1 MLDSVGRRR
10 LWNACA
16 TASICPG
23 DQPQRRAEA
32 FVRLLNAV
40 FSILLGLV
48 AMNHLCKYTS
58 AFAFAQQ
65 FKA

>member
-1 MLDSVGRRR
+1 VE
-10 LWNACA
+10 ACA
-16 TASICPG
+16 TACVCPG

-40 FSILLGLV
+40 FSILLGIV
-48 AMNHLCKYTS
+48 AINHLCKYTS
-58 AFAFAQQ
+58 VFAVAQQ